1 MKLRLAKREDLER
14 IVDIYNTTIASRMV
28 TADLVPV
35 TYESRGKWFDDHNEH
50 YPLWVA
56 EDESGAITSWISL
69 QPFYGRE
76 AYKHTAEV
84 SIYIDPAFRGGGL
97 GKKLLQAAIDQCK
110 ELNIQTLLGFVFG
123 HNEPS
128 IRLFE
133 RFGFERWGTLPKVAN
148 LEGVERDLV
157 ILGKRVG

>member
-1 MKLRLAKREDLER
+1 MKLRVAQREDLNR
-14 IVDIYNTTIASRMV
+14 IVDIYNTTIESRMV
-28 TADLVPV
+28 TADLTPV
-35 TYESRGKWFDDHNEH
+35 TYESREKWFDDHTGN

-56 EDESGAITSWISL
+56 EDEAGTITSWISF

-84 SIYIDPAFRGGGL
+84 SIYIDPANRGAGL
-97 GKKLLQAAIDQCK
+97 GKQLLQAALDQCA
-110 ELNIQTLLGFVFG
+110 ELDIQTLLGFVFG

-133 RFGFERWGTLPKVAN
+133 RFGFERWGTLPNVAN
-148 LEGVERDLV
+148 LEGTERDLV

>member
-1 MKLRLAKREDLER
+1 
-14 IVDIYNTTIASRMV
+14 MV
-28 TADLVPV
+28 TADLNPV
-35 TYESRGKWFDDHNEH
+35 SYESREQWFNDHNER

-56 EDESGAITSWISL
+56 EDESGVITSWISF

-84 SIYIDPAFRGGGL
+84 SIYIDPACRGAGL
-97 GKKLLQAAIDQCK
+97 GKKLLQAAIDQCPA
-110 ELNIQTLLGFVFG
+110 LHIYTLLGFVFG

-133 RFGFERWGTLPKVAN
+133 RFGFERWGTFPNIAN
-148 LEGVERDLV
+148 LEGTERDLV
-157 ILGKRVG
+157 ILGKRVQE

>member
-1 MKLRLAKREDLER
+1 MKLRLANREDLPR

-28 TADLVPV
+28 TADLEPV
-35 TYESRGKWFDDHNEH
+35 SYESREKWFDDHTDR

-56 EDESGAITSWISL
+56 EENGAITSWVSL

-84 SIYIDPAFRGGGL
+84 SIYIDPAFRGAGL
-97 GKKLLQAAIDQCK
+97 GKKLLQAAIDECAG
-110 ELNIQTLLGFVFG
+110 LDIYTLLGFVFG

-133 RFGFERWGTLPKVAN
+133 RFGFSRWGTFPGIAE

-157 ILGKRVG
+157 ILGKRVK